1 MSWLGRNRFPL
12 IEKVRQGAS
21 KIRQEEA
28 AMAPKAR
35 GHRQRGAG
43 TVTVSRGE
51 QLRQGVMCKEWQ
63 RTPVQLLQDYCQSKK
78 RANAQYRR
86 VRAPGGGDKF
96 RMRCVL
102 PDDKNSAKD
111 LAFCPEQS
119 FDTMDEAK
127 HCAALLALKYV
138 EPLRP
143 HERKLPDPYRDLWLS
158 LGKDSG
164 SSTTASST
172 STSSF
177 NAAANGKGKKK
188 EATATTAAS
197 ASAQPSEP
205 AKKQEENGTD
215 GGGMDFWAAAGDVE
229 DEEDASKKKKK
240 SLPLELSSDRKFASQ
255 AEFDQA
261 RRERTEE
268 RNRRQRARENRERA
282 NIPKSV
288 MMSAACREQIE
299 RVLRNLGSIETPSG
313 GAGSDNDDGESDS
326 AAANLPAIDTAKVA
340 SKLRA
345 IGFQEKHCADAFRK
359 CQPDPAT
366 PTDADYFTKVLDWL
380 CLNIPEGE
388 LPKQFNPE
396 GTQLDVVLATSS
408 NAASSRLSG
417 ISAVLVQRLMKFG
430 YDRLDAIHVSNEFL
444 RVHSKGLE
452 DEETPTLA
460 TMLALLERLFPKV
473 KKHFDVGEDVLPSS
487 DEIPGEEETLAMRQ
501 DEIFAL
507 EAIYDD
513 KLQIQAIESE
523 DTATGSS
530 SQLLLIEATDGA
542 KVHIFL
548 PASSKYPFE
557 LPLLAVTSPS
567 GDHQPYLLAV
577 CGHALQSCKM
587 SIGEPMLYDLFVA
600 VDSLIQDP
608 VALRKQPTKIQLFA
622 PPAPPQSQQT
632 RPPPAPTNISDETK
646 AISQRKS
653 NKRQQGG
660 SNRRTNIPRGIN
672 REAARRLS
680 EMLKSRRR
688 DKEGDKGFQ
697 QMLKT
702 RATLPAHKEKENVLR
717 CVRDNQVVLVCG
729 QTGCGKTTQVPQ
741 FILDEYIDRGAGG
754 ECQIVCTQPRRI
766 AAIGVATR
774 VAQERCEQIADI
786 VGYQIRM
793 DAKKSA
799 NTRLLFCTTGVL
811 LRRLLTDR
819 ALSGVRAS

>member
-1 MSWLGRNRFPL
+1 
-12 IEKVRQGAS
+12 
-21 KIRQEEA
+21 
-28 AMAPKAR
+28 MAPKTR

-51 QLRQGVMCKEWQ
+51 QLRQGVLCKEWQ
-63 RTPVQLLQDYCQSKK
+63 RTPVQLLQDFCQGKK
-78 RANAQYRR
+78 RKSAQYHR
-86 VRAPGGGDKF
+86 VRAAGGGDKC
-96 RMRCVL
+96 RVRCVL
-102 PDDKNSAKD
+102 PDDKSSAKD

-119 FDTMDEAK
+119 FDSMDEAK
-127 HCAALLALKYV
+127 HCAALLALKYL

-143 HERKLPDPYRDLWLS
+143 HERKLPDPYRELWLS
-158 LGKDSG
+158 LGKDGGTSAG
-164 SSTTASST
+164 SAGAAGPS
-172 STSSF
+172 
-177 NAAANGKGKKK
+177 AAASGKPKKK
-188 EATATTAAS
+188 EPKS
-197 ASAQPSEP
+197 KSEPPSEP
-205 AKKQEENGTD
+205 AKKEEES
-215 GGGMDFWAAAGDVE
+215 GGMDFWAASGDAEEEEDVE
-229 DEEDASKKKKK
+229 SRKKKKTP
-240 SLPLELSSDRKFASQ
+240 PLELSSDRKFASQ

-261 RRERTEE
+261 RREKMEE
-268 RNRRQRARENRERA
+268 RNRRQRSRENRERA

-299 RVLRNLGSIETPSG
+299 RVLRDLGSIETPTD
-313 GAGSDNDDGESDS
+313 GAGSEDGGGDDGADPN
-326 AAANLPAIDTAKVA
+326 APTIDTAKVA

-345 IGFQEKHCADAFRK
+345 VGFQEKHCADALRR
-359 CQPDPAT
+359 CPPDAAT

-380 CLNIPEGE
+380 CLNVPESD

-396 GTQLDVVLATSS
+396 GTQLDVVLANSS
-408 NAASSRLSG
+408 SAGSSALSG
-417 ISAVLVQRLMKFG
+417 ASAVLVQRLMKFG

-444 RVHSKGLE
+444 RIHGEGLE
-452 DEETPTLA
+452 DDKSPSFA
-460 TMLALLERLFPKV
+460 TTLALLERLFPKL
-473 KKHFDVGEDVLPSS
+473 KERFDVGDEFLPSC
-487 DEIPGEEETLAMRQ
+487 DEIPDEEEILAMRQ

-513 KLQIQAIESE
+513 KLQIQAVES
-523 DTATGSS
+523 DGTATGSP
-530 SQLLLIEATDGA
+530 SQLLVIEATDGV

-548 PASSKYPFE
+548 PAASKYPFE

-567 GDHQPYLLAV
+567 GAHQPYLLAA

-600 VDSLIQDP
+600 IDSLIQDP
-608 VALRKQPTKIQLFA
+608 ASLRKQPSKIQLFA
-622 PPAPPQSQQT
+622 SPTPSQSQQAA
-632 RPPPAPTNISDETK
+632 PPPAPARVSNDAK
-646 AISQRKS
+646 ASIQRKS
-653 NKRQQGG
+653 KKRQQGG
-660 SNRRTNIPRGIN
+660 PNRRATAHRGIN

-680 EMLKSRRR
+680 ELLTSRRQ
-688 DKEGDKGFQ
+688 DKESDKGFQ
-697 QMLKT
+697 QMLKS

-819 ALSGVRAS
+819 ALSGVSFACDCWLCTTLMC